1 MIGSYVL
8 WVFIVVLVLMLAAVV
23 LDRHLKNRKVV
34 VQGAGNSKIK
44 KAITVEAG
52 INANWA

>member
-1 MIGSYVL
+1 MISSYVL
-8 WVFIVVLVLMLAAVV
+8 WVFVAVLVLMLGAVV
-23 LDRHLKNRKVV
+23 LDRHLKSRRVAVKNT
-34 VQGAGNSKIK
+34 SKID